1 LRRYNTEFH
10 VVRKLLDAQ
19 VHERFSESRE
29 LRLTLQTVSMKMQVG
44 PGGLCPIMPIGFP
57 QTRR

>member
-1 LRRYNTEFH
+1 